1 MTINWL
7 LILLIYIIKQD
18 NVKPFISFDIPV
30 FYEILQAV
38 YNFIQE
44 KKAPGYFTLQSN
56 ACQNNTC
63 LTSDLLTLWPFVKV
77 PIMPNILCA
86 CINCCLRKTFID
98 WGEKCCS
105 VCFLKDFNRFI
116 RDVRVTVISRVDFS
130 LWIARE
136 NKC

>member
-44 KKAPGYFTLQSN
+44 KKAPGCFTLQSN

-86 CINCCLRKTFID
+86 CKLLSPQNIYR
-98 WGEKCCS
+98 GEKCCS

-130 LWIARE
+130 LWIAQE

>member
-86 CINCCLRKTFID
+86 CKLLSPQNIYRLRWKMLQCLFPERFQQVYKRCPCH
-98 WGEKCCS
+98 GY
-105 VCFLKDFNRFI
+105 LKSWFFTMNS
-116 RDVRVTVISRVDFS
+116 SR
-130 LWIARE
+130 E
-136 NKC
+136 

>member
-44 KKAPGYFTLQSN
+44 KMPQVTLLCKAML
-56 ACQNNTC
+56 
-63 LTSDLLTLWPFVKV
+63 VK
-77 PIMPNILCA
+77 IIHA
-86 CINCCLRKTFID
+86 
-98 WGEKCCS
+98 
-105 VCFLKDFNRFI
+105 
-116 RDVRVTVISRVDFS
+116 
-130 LWIARE
+130 
-136 NKC
+136 